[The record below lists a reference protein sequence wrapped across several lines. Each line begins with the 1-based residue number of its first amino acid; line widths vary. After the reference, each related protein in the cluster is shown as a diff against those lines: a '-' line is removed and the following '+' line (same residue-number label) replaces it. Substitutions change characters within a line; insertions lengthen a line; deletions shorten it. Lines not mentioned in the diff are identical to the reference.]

1 MEETQAKPRQPM
13 DDVTTQRLTEFAR
26 ACKAAA
32 RAVSLYPAAHP
43 AIAQTLGKLSELT
56 AMLTASGPFAMQIH
70 PHTIYVGDAAP
81 AKPDAAIVELSDLL
95 RRQLVGTLTINA
107 GAGADSWRTLLML
120 LSRSPEDVRADGGIA
135 HLWATA
141 GGPSIEIVEID
152 YAEVLR
158 EKQGD
163 SATIDRI
170 IAAALA
176 GPQLELD
183 DSAMRTLL
191 EIVGD
196 PARLTELMRQLEAG
210 TADKGVEV
218 KVAAFLSLL
227 RGLAEHVG
235 KTNPGQ
241 LDQTLRQM
249 GTAAGQLNAESMLDL
264 LARRTKP
271 EALAGSVNV
280 VTAMVHRMSDQTVA
294 QFVSGSVIAEGA
306 ATERLAQAFQSLV
319 PEQERHRQLI
329 ALAQPEVAAAELWP
343 QDSFAEMWE
352 RVEAMLTQYSDSSF
366 VSQAY
371 GRELSSARA
380 RAIEVEAVSDDP
392 PERIAT
398 WMSTVADAALRGLDV
413 QLLTDL
419 LHVEEDPSRWRDIA
433 ETAIGHAEDLVRV
446 GYFDQ
451 AARLAETIVSEGELP
466 ARTEPARTVRERLGS
481 GSMIKQLAKYLR
493 TADDDIFGRFSTL
506 CTHIGPAA
514 IPPLAEALSS
524 EQDAR
529 ARRRLRDVLV
539 GFGAAGRDT
548 VQQLMHAANWEV
560 RRTAAY
566 LLREFGGSEGL
577 RELQPLLTDNEPLVQ
592 REAIQALVLNG
603 TDDAAAIL
611 LQALT
616 TAAGRPRQTLVT
628 ELGTMRD
635 ERAAP
640 LFCYLVRHVD
650 RRSLPAVYVGAIDAL
665 GSFGGPDAVE
675 ALKDALHKGDWMAP
689 LRTRRTRAAAAQAL
703 RRIGTP
709 PAIAVLRDASTR
721 GPRGARAAA
730 RAELSRLG

>member
-1 MEETQAKPRQPM
+1 MTEVRPTL
-13 DDVTTQRLTEFAR
+13 DDAMAQRLAEFAR

-32 RAVSLYPAAHP
+32 RAVSLYPPAHP

-56 AMLTASGPFAMQIH
+56 AAQTASGPFTLQIH
-70 PHTIYVGDAAP
+70 PKTIFIADAGP
-81 AKPDAAIVELSDLL
+81 AKPDPAIIELSDLL
-95 RRQLVGTLTINA
+95 RRQLVGTLTLNA
-107 GAGADSWRTLLML
+107 GADAESWRTLLML
-120 LSRSPEDVRADGGIA
+120 LSRSPEEVRAGGGIA
-135 HLWATA
+135 RLWATA

-163 SATIDRI
+163 AAAIEQV

-196 PARLTELMRQLEAG
+196 PARLSELMHQLEAS
-210 TADKGVEV
+210 TTEKGVDV

-227 RGLAEHVG
+227 RGLTEYVG
-235 KTNPGQ
+235 RTNPT
-241 LDQTLRQM
+241 LMDQTLRQM
-249 GTAAGQLNAESMLDL
+249 GQAAGQLNAESMLDL
-264 LARRTKP
+264 LGRRTKP
-271 EALAGSVNV
+271 EAMSGSVNV
-280 VTAMVHRMSDQTVA
+280 VTAMVHRMSDETVA
-294 QFVSGSVIAEGA
+294 QFVSGSVIAEQGA
-306 ATERLAQAFQSLV
+306 TDRLVQAFQSLV
-319 PEQERHRQLI
+319 PDQERHRQLL
-329 ALAQPEVAAAELWP
+329 ALAKPEVAGAQVWP
-343 QDSFAEMWE
+343 EDSFAEMWE
-352 RVEAMLTQYSDSSF
+352 RVEAMLTQYSDARF
-366 VSQAY
+366 VSQDYA
-371 GRELSSARA
+371 RELSGART
-380 RAIEVEAVSDDP
+380 RAIEVDAVSDDP
-392 PERIAT
+392 PDRIAA

-419 LHVEEDPSRWRDIA
+419 LRVEEDASRWRDVA
-433 ETAIGHAEDLVRV
+433 ETALGHVEDLVRV

-451 AARLAETIVSEGELP
+451 AARLAEMIVSEGARLP
-466 ARTEPARTVRERLGS
+466 DRKEAAQAIRERLGS
-481 GSMIKQLAKYLR
+481 GPMIAQVAKYLR
-493 TADDDIFGRFSTL
+493 TADDESFARFSTL

-514 IPPLAEALSS
+514 IPPLAEALSA

-539 GFGAAGRDT
+539 GFGSAGRDS

-577 RELQPLLTDNEPLVQ
+577 RELQPLLIDNEPLVQ
-592 REAIQALVLNG
+592 REAIQALMLNG
-603 TDDAAAIL
+603 TDAAAEIL

-616 TAAGRPRQTLVT
+616 AAAGRPRQALVT
-628 ELGTMRD
+628 ELTSMRD

-640 LFCYLVRHVD
+640 LFVYLLKHLD
-650 RRSLPAVYVGAIDAL
+650 RRTFHNVYVSAIEAL
-665 GSFGGPDAVE
+665 GSFGGTEAVE
-675 ALKDALHKGDWMAP
+675 ALKDALRQGEWTAP
-689 LRTRRTRAAAAQAL
+689 IQTRRTRAAAAQAL

-709 PAIAVLRDASTR
+709 PAITVLRDASTH
-721 GPRGARAAA
+721 GPRGARQAA
-730 RAELSRLG
+730 RAELARLE